1 MYSSFY
7 LIRKDF
13 ILTRKYLLLLLLFY
27 MAIGYSNLDS
37 YVVSALFPSMLM
49 LMNACSLDVQHN
61 NQRFLVS
68 LPLPR
73 HQLVLAKY
81 LSLLPYAAIS
91 LSCTVLIYLAGVATG
106 RAIEP
111 IAWRNLLLLTAC
123 FPLLA
128 AFYLPLYFWLGQK
141 GIQIVNM
148 IFMLLVMVGFTALS
162 SVTPKLPGLLGWINT
177 ENTDNIVLW
186 AIGGVAYLFLLYCSY
201 LISLRIFVK
210 KDI

>member
-1 MYSSFY
+1 
-7 LIRKDF
+7 
-13 ILTRKYLLLLLLFY
+13 
-27 MAIGYSNLDS
+27 
-37 YVVSALFPSMLM
+37 MLM

-91 LSCTVLIYLAGVATG
+91 LTCTLLIYLAGVATG
-106 RAIEP
+106 RTIEP
-111 IAWRNLLLLTAC
+111 IAWRELLLVIAC

-128 AFYLPLYFWLGQK
+128 SFYFPLYYWLGQK
-141 GIQIVNM
+141 GMQIVNM
-148 IFMLLVMVGFTALS
+148 IFMMLVMIGYPAIP
-162 SVTPKLPGLLGWINT
+162 SVTKKFPGLFDWINSAT
-177 ENTDNIVLW
+177 TDNILLW
-186 AIGGVAYLFLLYCSY
+186 AIGGMAYLFFIYCSY
-201 LISLRIFVK
+201 LISLRVFVK

>member
-73 HQLVLAKY
+73 H
-81 LSLLPYAAIS
+81 
-91 LSCTVLIYLAGVATG
+91 
-106 RAIEP
+106 
-111 IAWRNLLLLTAC
+111 
-123 FPLLA
+123 
-128 AFYLPLYFWLGQK
+128 
-141 GIQIVNM
+141 
-148 IFMLLVMVGFTALS
+148 
-162 SVTPKLPGLLGWINT
+162 
-177 ENTDNIVLW
+177 
-186 AIGGVAYLFLLYCSY
+186 
-201 LISLRIFVK
+201 
-210 KDI
+210 

>member
-27 MAIGYSNLDS
+27 MVIGYSNLES
-37 YVVSALFPSMLM
+37 YIVSALFPSMLM

-91 LSCTVLIYLAGVATG
+91 LTCTLLIYLAGVATG
-106 RAIEP
+106 RTIEP
-111 IAWRNLLLLTAC
+111 IAWRELLLVIAC

-128 AFYLPLYFWLGQK
+128 SFYFPLYYWLGQK
-141 GIQIVNM
+141 GMQIVNM
-148 IFMLLVMVGFTALS
+148 IFMMLVMIGYPAIP
-162 SVTPKLPGLLGWINT
+162 SVNKKFPGLFDWINSAT
-177 ENTDNIVLW
+177 TDNILLW
-186 AIGGVAYLFLLYCSY
+186 AIGGMAYLFFIYCSY
-201 LISLRIFVK
+201 LISLRVFVK